1 MEHGTAQILFALLR
15 SVLNGTKA
23 EIGISRI
30 VPETFSELLSISRKH
45 NIEHLVVYGLQQNG
59 LLSEEYSQ
67 ITNKIFEAAYRCE
80 QICFEFE
87 RLCTAL
93 EEAKIPFIPLK
104 GAVMRKYYP
113 ETWMRTS
120 CDIDVLVHEH
130 DSEKAVSA
138 LIDGCNYTYHKKGSH
153 DIALI
158 TPGKIRV
165 ELHYNLI
172 ESNVSEEASAVLSRV
187 WESANICEGFRWQYE
202 MSDEMFYFYHIAHM
216 AKHFENGGCGI
227 KPFADLWFLNSSDG
241 EMLKKREELLR
252 QGNLLKFAKT
262 AQKLSRVWFDNE
274 KTDSP
279 SLIMEDYVLY
289 GGAFGSLKNRIA
301 VQQQKKGGKIKYLWF
316 KIFVPY
322 DEIKFYYPV
331 LQKYRFLTPFMEVY
345 RWFKLIFG
353 GRLRSVSKEIKMNQS
368 VSDET
373 TEDTRG
379 FLFSI
384 GLLNDDS
391 HILK

>member
-1 MEHGTAQILFALLR
+1 MKHGTAQILFALLR

-23 EIGISRI
+23 DVENSQI

-45 NIEHLVVYGLQQNG
+45 DVEHLVVYGLQQNG

-93 EEAKIPFIPLK
+93 EEANIPFIPLK

-120 CDIDVLVHEH
+120 CDIDILVQEC

-138 LIDGCNYTYHKKGSH
+138 LIDSCNYAYHKKGSH

-172 ESNVSEEASAVLSRV
+172 ESNGSEAASDVLSRV
-187 WESANICEGFRWQYE
+187 WKSAVRCEGFRCQSE

-227 KPFADLWFLNSSDG
+227 KPFADLWLLKSTNS
-241 EMLKKREELLR
+241 ETVEKREELLR
-252 QGNLLKFAKT
+252 QGNLLRFAQA

-274 KTDSP
+274 EQDNL
-279 SLIMEDYVLY
+279 SLMMESYVLN
-289 GGAFGSLKNRIA
+289 GGAYGSLTNKVA
-301 VQQQKKGGKIKYLWF
+301 VQQQKKGGKFRYLWS
-316 KIFVPY
+316 KIFIPY
-322 DEIKFYYPV
+322 DEIKFFYPI

-345 RWFKLIFG
+345 RWLKLIFG
-353 GRLRSVSKEIKMNQS
+353 GRIKSVSKEIKVNQS

-373 TEDTRG
+373 TEYTHS
-379 FLFSI
+379 FLLSL
-384 GLLNDDS
+384 GLMNDDL
-391 HILK
+391 HIPK

>member
-1 MEHGTAQILFALLR
+1 MKHGTAQILFALLR

-23 EIGISRI
+23 DIDVSR
-30 VPETFSELLSISRKH
+30 VTPETFSELLSISRKH
-45 NIEHLVVYGLQQNG
+45 DIEHLVVYGLQQNG

-93 EEAKIPFIPLK
+93 EEANIPFIPLK

-120 CDIDVLVHEH
+120 CDIDILVHER
-130 DSEKAVSA
+130 DSEKAVSVLA
-138 LIDGCNYTYHKKGSH
+138 DNCEYTYYKKGSH

-172 ESNVSEEASAVLSRV
+172 ESNVSAVESAVLLRV
-187 WESANICEGFRWQYE
+187 WESADKCEGFCNQYE

-227 KPFADLWFLNSSDG
+227 KPFADLWFLNSTDG
-241 EMLKKREELLR
+241 GTVKKRETLLR
-252 QGNLLKFAKT
+252 QGNLLRFAQT

-274 KTDSP
+274 EMDCL
-279 SLIMEDYVLY
+279 SLEMQNYVLN
-289 GGAFGSLKNRIA
+289 GGSFGSAKNRIS
-301 VQQQKKGGKIKYLWF
+301 VQQQKKGGKFRYLWS
-316 KIFVPY
+316 KIFIPY
-322 DEIKFYYPV
+322 DEIKFFYPI

-345 RWFKLIFG
+345 RWLKLIFG
-353 GRLRSVSKEIKMNQS
+353 GRLKSVSKELEMNQS
-368 VSDET
+368 VSVESK
-373 TEDTRG
+373 EFTRD
-379 FLFSI
+379 FLAKI
-384 GLLNDDS
+384 GLLNDDL
-391 HILK
+391 HGFK